1 MTPTTNA
8 VLIDLS
14 VKSGTANI
22 LNQRQWNRKCYEGE
36 KLCECKMNLQSNESV
51 SDEVSTKYK
60 LLTLMTSQPLK
71 VIFVDSDNNTHKL
84 NVTSNFIYDGEF
96 SCLVITNISEETAV
110 ISMTK
115 LC

>member
-8 VLIDLS
+8 VMIDLS
-14 VKSGTANI
+14 VRTGTANI
-22 LNQRQWNRKCYEGE
+22 LNQRQWNRKTYEGDE
-36 KLCECKMNLQSNESV
+36 LCECQLNLAANDSIA
-51 SDEVSTKYK
+51 DEVNTKYK

-71 VIFVDSDNNTHKL
+71 ITFVSEETLHTL
-84 NVTSNFIYDGEF
+84 NVTSNFIFDGEF
-96 SCLVITNISEETAV
+96 SCLVITNISDETAV

>member
-14 VKSGTANI
+14 VKSGTANV

-36 KLCECKMNLQSNESV
+36 KLCECKINLQSGESMA
-51 SDEVSTKYK
+51 DEVNTEYK

-71 VIFVDSDNNTHKL
+71 IAFVDSEKTIHTL
-84 NVTSNFIYDGEF
+84 IVTSNFIYDGGF
-96 SCLVITNISEETAV
+96 SCLVITNTSEETAV

>member
-8 VLIDLS
+8 VMIDLS
-14 VKSGTANI
+14 VRTGTANI
-22 LNQRQWNRKCYEGE
+22 LNQRQWNRKTYEGD
-36 KLCECKMNLQSNESV
+36 KLCECQLNLAANDSIA
-51 SDEVSTKYK
+51 DEVNTKYK

-71 VIFVDSDNNTHKL
+71 VTFVSEETLHTL
-84 NVTSNFIYDGEF
+84 NVTSNFIFDGEF
-96 SCLVITNISEETAV
+96 SCLVITNISDETAV